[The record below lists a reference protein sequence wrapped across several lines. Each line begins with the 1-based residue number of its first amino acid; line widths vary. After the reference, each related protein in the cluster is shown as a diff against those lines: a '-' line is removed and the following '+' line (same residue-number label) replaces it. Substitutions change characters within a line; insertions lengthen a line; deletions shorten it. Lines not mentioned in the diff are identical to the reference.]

1 MRSFSKGE
9 GVNIYTLTVLN
20 HDPEEERLVE
30 VEDQQDPEET
40 DAVLLVEGLNFPV
53 EVTKRIFEESSDIL
67 ESSPFLC
74 HIARLS
80 CGNNE
85 LSEITVSLLCEGSIK

>member
-9 GVNIYTLTVLN
+9 GVNIYTLTVLD

-40 DAVLLVEGLNFPV
+40 DAVCWWRG
-53 EVTKRIFEESSDIL
+53 
-67 ESSPFLC
+67 
-74 HIARLS
+74 
-80 CGNNE
+80 
-85 LSEITVSLLCEGSIK
+85 